1 MLRQPQV
8 RLANT
13 AMNCIPEDGRDQ
25 EEDYNKTGR
34 MTFAED
40 LQGTEVT

>member
-13 AMNCIPEDGRDQ
+13 AMNWIPEDGRDQ